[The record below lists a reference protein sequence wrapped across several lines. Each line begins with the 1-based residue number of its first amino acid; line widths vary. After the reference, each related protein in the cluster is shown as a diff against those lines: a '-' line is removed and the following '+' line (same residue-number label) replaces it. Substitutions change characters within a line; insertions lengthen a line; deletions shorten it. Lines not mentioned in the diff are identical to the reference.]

1 MKYIYFFFII
11 HFILFEKYINAI
23 TSIEL
28 VFKKEPSTIN
38 DNFILA
44 NYYIDIFISFQI
56 GNGKN
61 KLEKMYLK
69 SDTNEFMI
77 SNSSSIIANKNYD
90 PEISSSSKKI
100 VYLKS
105 YKLKYTSKASIY
117 RDKIFLPYSENKE
130 LNEFKDITFLYANN
144 LNIDK
149 YSGIIGLKSV
159 EDEIKNAK
167 VFPRQLYDL
176 KYVNNANWMIKY
188 TNDEEGYFYVGDILN
203 DNIFSSFNIEKYR
216 KTNAVVYGSY
226 LSWDLTFSQIKS
238 DSIILNGPM
247 QAFLDFN
254 FGLIS
259 CSNEYYNHI
268 KKEFFNKYINEGKCS
283 EKFYNRNSNNN
294 IVKLESNFS
303 YIVCDKSL
311 KIKDFPDL
319 IFLHSAL
326 DYIFTLTYE
335 DCFITIKDKTYFLI
349 INETEKNERWKI
361 GKIFFKK
368 YNIIFDHNAKTIGIY
383 DDNYMKSNL
392 ALIIVEW
399 IFVIALILVALF
411 LAFTLF
417 KRYRLNNYK
426 FFGKKVKAN
435 ELAENYDEFFEN
447 KSESKNVGVDAEQ
460 NEENKIIDSNSN

>member
-1 MKYIYFFFII
+1 MQNKTKATATLAASAILAAGTMPGISLLINFVTTTSGQLFLGLLNHGFIAATIGGLADWFAVTALFRKPLGISYRTEILKRNRERITDAIIDFVSRDLLNTENIMETVREENTAKMLIDYLEKNHGREKLKYLARDVINELLAQTDSRAIS
-11 HFILFEKYINAI
+11 NAI
-23 TSIEL
+23 T
-28 VFKKEPSTIN
+28 P
-38 DNFILA
+38 IL
-44 NYYIDIFISFQI
+44 
-56 GNGKN
+56 
-61 KLEKMYLK
+61 
-69 SDTNEFMI
+69 
-77 SNSSSIIANKNYD
+77 
-90 PEISSSSKKI
+90 
-100 VYLKS
+100 
-105 YKLKYTSKASIY
+105 
-117 RDKIFLPYSENKE
+117 
-130 LNEFKDITFLYANN
+130 
-144 LNIDK
+144 
-149 YSGIIGLKSV
+149 

-176 KYVNNANWMIKY
+176 KYVNDANWMIKY

-326 DYIFTLTYE
+326 DYIFT
-335 DCFITIKDKTYFLI
+335 
-349 INETEKNERWKI
+349 
-361 GKIFFKK
+361 
-368 YNIIFDHNAKTIGIY
+368 
-383 DDNYMKSNL
+383 
-392 ALIIVEW
+392 
-399 IFVIALILVALF
+399 
-411 LAFTLF
+411 
-417 KRYRLNNYK
+417 
-426 FFGKKVKAN
+426 
-435 ELAENYDEFFEN
+435 
-447 KSESKNVGVDAEQ
+447 
-460 NEENKIIDSNSN
+460 